1 MVMMMWEF
9 DLRGLPTHHIQ
20 EGEGMCAPEARPSP
34 REAKWSKRT
43 GRNENYNEYAAH
55 TVQPKCDA
63 A

>member
-43 GRNENYNEYAAH
+43 GRNAHSAAK
-55 TVQPKCDA
+55 V
-63 A
+63 